1 MALSDF
7 TYDELMIACMA
18 REVRNG
24 DLAIQGL
31 TTPMAIIAYYLA
43 RATHAPD
50 ASIMQLA
57 GNILI
62 HSDEPPRVSILYNEL
77 RAMRTAVHFGPQTE
91 VYEAIFKKAKSIVE
105 FFRPAQIDMHG
116 NSNNSFIGREKS
128 RLKLPGGFGIPD
140 VSAIYP
146 RTLYYCPRH
155 EKRVFVEHVDHVGG
169 LGLNKGEV
177 PESHREIHVVSE
189 LGVFKVEPEMTRMI
203 VSSIHPG
210 VDLEQI
216 KENTGF
222 EMLVP
227 GAVPTTD
234 PPTDLELEL
243 IREKIDPLNIRRLE
257 LLAGEE
263 RTKALLELLEK
274 ELATPR

>member
-1 MALSDF
+1 
-7 TYDELMIACMA
+7 
-18 REVRNG
+18 
-24 DLAIQGL
+24 
-31 TTPMAIIAYYLA
+31 
-43 RATHAPD
+43 
-50 ASIMQLA
+50 
-57 GNILI
+57 
-62 HSDEPPRVSILYNEL
+62 
-77 RAMRTAVHFGPQTE
+77 MRTAVHFGPQTE

-116 NSNNSFIGREKS
+116 NTNNSFIGREKS
-128 RLKLPGGFGIPD
+128 RLRLPGGFGIPD

-169 LGLNKGEV
+169 LGLNKSEV

-189 LGVFKVEPEMTRMI
+189 LGVFKVESEMTRMM

-210 VDLEQI
+210 VVLEQI

-227 GAVPTTD
+227 DAVPRTV

-257 LLAGEE
+257 LLAGKE
-263 RTKALLELLEK
+263 RTRALLELLEK
-274 ELATPR
+274 ELATSR